1 MKESKFIVIQE
12 LINTQII
19 KKYSLLS
26 QTEYSKTNPI
36 SKENHLKWK
45 YLQNPEGFS
54 YGTNGYCGDK
64 LVARISYQKKI
75 FILKNKIIK
84 GANLCDLLIHK
95 NNRKLD
101 NFLKLTSKFFIRKDI
116 PDSELSIMLPNEIS
130 INIYKKIL
138 NLNPIGSLELRV
150 IPIFNSI
157 IHKILN
163 IKIPNFFG
171 GLFYKF
177 LLFIIKNLQFLSKT
191 YFSSKDVEK
200 EKYEN
205 MIRTY
210 YQDNLIQGDRSKK
223 WIQWRYSSNSTIN
236 YFLEYIFFGDKLIG
250 YFAYRKAEKDGF
262 HILVIM
268 EIVMIKKNI
277 LIELTILLKLVS
289 IAIKKKCD
297 LILSLRTI
305 QKNNPLSNFLFPKIP
320 NFLLPTP
327 LELFIITNQ
336 RHTSQIFDI
345 KKWKINMADLD
356 IF

>member
-1 MKESKFIVIQE
+1 MNESEFIVIQE

-36 SKENHLKWK
+36 SKEKHLKWK

-54 YGTNGYCGDK
+54 YGTNGYCEDK

-101 NFLKLTSKFFIRKDI
+101 NFLKLTSQFFIRKDI
-116 PDSELSIMLPNEIS
+116 PESELSIMLPNEIS

-138 NLNPIGSLELRV
+138 HLNPIGSLELRL
-150 IPIFNSI
+150 IPIINSI
-157 IHKILN
+157 IQKKFNFINLNFLSNFSYKFIKFLNKN
-163 IKIPNFFG
+163 IKNISKI
-171 GLFYKF
+171 KF
-177 LLFIIKNLQFLSKT
+177 SK
-191 YFSSKDVEK
+191 KDVANNEYEK
-200 EKYEN
+200 
-205 MIRTY
+205 MIKTF
-210 YQDNLIQGDRSKK
+210 YQDNLIQGERSKK

-236 YFLEYIFFGDKLIG
+236 YFLEYIFFDDKLIG
-250 YFAYRKAEKDGF
+250 YFAYRKTEKDGF

-277 LIELTILLKLVS
+277 LIELTILLNLVS

-297 LILSLRTI
+297 LILSLRTK

-345 KKWKINMADLD
+345 NKWKINMADLD

>member
-1 MKESKFIVIQE
+1 MNESEFIVIQE

-54 YGTNGYCGDK
+54 YATNGYCEDK
-64 LVARISYQKKI
+64 LIARISYQKKN
-75 FILKNKIIK
+75 FFFKNKIIK

-101 NFLKLTSKFFIRKDI
+101 NFLKLASQFFIRKNI
-116 PDSELSIMLPNEIS
+116 PESELSIMLPNEIS

-150 IPIFNSI
+150 IPIINSI
-157 IHKILN
+157 IYKKFNFINLNFLSNFSYKLIKFLNKNITNISKIKFSKKDVSN
-163 IKIPNFFG
+163 DEYEKMIKIF
-171 GLFYKF
+171 
-177 LLFIIKNLQFLSKT
+177 
-191 YFSSKDVEK
+191 
-200 EKYEN
+200 
-205 MIRTY
+205 
-210 YQDNLIQGDRSKK
+210 YQDNLIQGERSKK
-223 WIQWRYSSNSTIN
+223 WIQWRYSSNSSIN

-250 YFAYRKAEKDGF
+250 YFAYRKTEKDGF
-262 HILVIM
+262 QILVIM
-268 EIVMIKKNI
+268 EIIMIKKNI
-277 LIELTILLKLVS
+277 LIEITILLKLLS
-289 IAIKKKCD
+289 IAIKEKCD
-297 LILSLRTI
+297 LILSLRTF
-305 QKNNPLSNFLFPKIP
+305 QKNNPLSNLFFPKIP

-327 LELFIITNQ
+327 LELFIITNAE
-336 RHTSQIFDI
+336 SSSEIFDI
-345 KKWKINMADLD
+345 NKWKINMADLD